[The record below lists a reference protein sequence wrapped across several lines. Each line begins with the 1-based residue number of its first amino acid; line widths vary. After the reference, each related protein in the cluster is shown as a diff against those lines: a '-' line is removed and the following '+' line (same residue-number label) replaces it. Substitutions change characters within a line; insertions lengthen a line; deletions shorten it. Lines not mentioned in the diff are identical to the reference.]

1 MNTRRRIVV
10 AEDELIWRVSINDF
24 LVDQECDV
32 SLATSAGELVAL
44 ANSVFGAGG
53 PGPVLIVDVRLPSI
67 QMEGIE
73 AVGQLRASMPAGT
86 KCIFI
91 SVLSEDDCRS
101 KLAAC
106 GIQAG
111 SYVWLQKPFD
121 FDILLQ
127 RIQS

>member
-1 MNTRRRIVV
+1 MNTRPKIVV
-10 AEDELIWRVSINDF
+10 AEDELIWRVSISDF

-32 SLATSAGELVAL
+32 KLAESAGELVAK
-44 ANSVFGAGG
+44 ARSAFEAGE
-53 PGPVLIVDVRLPSI
+53 PGPVLIVDGRLPSI

-73 AVGQLRASMPAGT
+73 AVGQLRESMPAGT
-86 KCIFI
+86 KCILI

-106 GIQAG
+106 GIPPR

-121 FDILLQ
+121 FDIMLQ
-127 RIQS
+127 LIQS